1 MLYVCILQQINGC
14 LQHTAT
20 LLLASQQI
28 KLKAGIKA
36 VKSKQK
42 AISKN
47 AGYKCLILLQK

>member
-14 LQHTAT
+14 LQHTAI
-20 LLLASQQI
+20 LLFAN